1 MAPNTGQGANC
12 AIEDAAALA
21 NAIHSAI
28 EHVDRPSMTEV
39 QSFLRSFNESRL
51 PRVQEIYKSASV
63 VVRLHARENLAL
75 RLVGRYYLPYSGDVP
90 ANTASKLIADGV
102 QLSFLAPS
110 LYSGPGWEK
119 YSMKKGVAK
128 NTVLWTSLG
137 ILGLVVFLFLLFRIR
152 TRFSSF

>member
-21 NAIHSAI
+21 NAIHSAL
-28 EHVDRPSMTEV
+28 EHDNHPSMAEV
-39 QSFLRSFNESRL
+39 QSFLRSFNEARL
-51 PRVQEIYKSASV
+51 PRVREIYRSASV
-63 VVRLHARENLAL
+63 VVRMHARQNLAL

-110 LYSGPGWEK
+110 LHSGPGWEE
-119 YSMKKGVAK
+119 YSMEKRMAKKP
-128 NTVLWTSLG
+128 VLCAGLA
-137 ILGLVVFLFLLFRIR
+137 ILGLVVFLFLLFRAR

>member
-28 EHVDRPSMTEV
+28 EHDNRPPMAEV
-39 QSFLRSFNESRL
+39 QSFLRSFNEVRL
-51 PRVQEIYKSASV
+51 PRVREIYNSASV
-63 VVRLHARENLAL
+63 VVRMHARENLAL
-75 RLVGRYYLPYSGDVP
+75 RLVGRYYLPYSGDLP

-110 LYSGPGWEK
+110 LHSGPGWEK
-119 YSMKKGVAK
+119 YSMERRMAK
-128 NTVLWTSLG
+128 NPMLRTGLVVLG
-137 ILGLVVFLFLLFRIR
+137 IVVFLFLLFWTR
-152 TRFSSF
+152 TRFPLF

>member
-21 NAIHSAI
+21 NAIHGAL
-28 EHVDRPSMTEV
+28 EHDNHPSMAEV
-39 QSFLRSFNESRL
+39 QSFLHKFNEARL
-51 PRVQEIYKSASV
+51 PRVREIYKSASV
-63 VVRLHARENLAL
+63 VVRMHARENLAL

-110 LYSGPGWEK
+110 LHSGPGWEE
-119 YSMKKGVAK
+119 YSMKKPMAK
-128 NTVLWTSLG
+128 KPVLCAALA
-137 ILGLVVFLFLLFRIR
+137 ILGLVVFLFLLFRAR